1 MKKILLLLLLFI
13 SPIVLTGCG
22 LTNNSVPNEGTI
34 TLNMTDEYLSYLD
47 YKASEV
53 PNFTLSFDGVINTN
67 EAVESNNQI
76 IFSNNDDFTVSEIIA
91 NLINKYKDDK
101 TRFTSIVVS
110 EELKAET
117 RMNSKKIVTGKE
129 KYEKH
134 YLEVYNKKIFNE
146 ICYIT
151 LENGLQLSIDYR
163 RFQSIDEND
172 NLITYYAW
180 QYRQS
185 IRMILHYPLMLIQKD
200 NKKSFVIVPLL
211 NNTTYTIGTQLDVAK
226 VIKNEN
232 YLTDE
237 GFRTFFYP
245 DYDENKGMT
254 PEELQEQKEYV
265 KKYYID
271 NFNGSSEE
279 IFTFEYLERIYSIN
293 FNEKSYV
300 INYIG

>member
-1 MKKILLLLLLFI
+1 MKKLLLLLLLVVSLLI
-13 SPIVLTGCG
+13 LPGCG
-22 LTNNSVPNEGTI
+22 LTNNSAPNDGTI
-34 TLNMTDEYLSYLD
+34 TLEITEEYLSYLD

-53 PNFTLSFDGVINTN
+53 PNFTLAFDGVINTN
-67 EAVESNNQI
+67 DAVKSNNEVV
-76 IFSNNDDFTVSEIIA
+76 FSNNDDFVVSEIIA

-101 TRFTSIVVS
+101 DRFTTITVI

-117 RMNSKKIVTGKE
+117 LMNSKKIVNGKE

-134 YLEVYNKKIFNE
+134 YLEVYNKKIYNE

-163 RFQSIDEND
+163 RFQSLDKED

-180 QYRQS
+180 QYKQS
-185 IRMILHYPLMLIQKD
+185 IRMILHFPLILIQKN
-200 NKKSFVIVPLL
+200 NKKAFVLVPLL
-211 NNTTYTIGTQLDVAK
+211 NNTTYTIGTQLDVKK
-226 VIKNEN
+226 VMEN
-232 YLTDE
+232 DKYLTDD

-254 PEELQEQKEYV
+254 SEELLEKKEQV
-265 KKYYID
+265 KGYYRD
-271 NFNGSSEE
+271 NFEGNDGEE
-279 IFTFEYLERIYSIN
+279 FSFKYLERTYSIN
-293 FNEKSYV
+293 FNDTNYI